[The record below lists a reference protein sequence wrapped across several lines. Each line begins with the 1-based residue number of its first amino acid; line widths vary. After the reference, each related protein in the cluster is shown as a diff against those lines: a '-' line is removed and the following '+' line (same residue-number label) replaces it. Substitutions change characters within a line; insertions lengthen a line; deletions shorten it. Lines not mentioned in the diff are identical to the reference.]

1 MHKVDGFRPAFITFA
16 PMKNKIHIVGLR
28 YYSWCGHMD
37 ELFAPDAPAHDRWI
51 GQKLYLQRDLHCV
64 EDEHAVMAWTVTDP
78 VGHVAKVDL
87 PLIAGVLEEGG
98 RELVVATIVGL
109 DAVRRALVVEPVD
122 ELPEVPCPVHEP
134 EPWTWNGPVMRLP
147 MMWSQSDHLGRML
160 NLMARG
166 ELPYDGEV
174 VSRYMRSTVTDLS
187 GDAYR
192 NRKQLAQALLDSRE
206 PLLAEAGHTLLAV
219 MDHMGGKEQMADWY
233 NHVINVLF
241 STKEVQDMAMRHV
254 EVDVQQVIAA
264 LHSFP
269 LEIGREWLAGNID
282 LFARRLYYAQMP
294 RTDILKLFS
303 LIVLYDRACRRV
315 QPAPVQPAVGVNLG
329 GGCQLSVSTLENH
342 GTMMNIEQARILPKH

>member
-1 MHKVDGFRPAFITFA
+1 
-16 PMKNKIHIVGLR
+16 MKNKIHIVGLR

-51 GQKLYLQRDLHCV
+51 GQKLFLQRDHHFV
-64 EDEHAVMAWTVTDP
+64 EDPHAVMAWSMTDP

-98 RELVVATIVGL
+98 CDLVVATIVGL
-109 DAVRRALVVEPVD
+109 DAMRRALVVEPVD
-122 ELPEVPCPVHEP
+122 ELPVVPCPVHEP
-134 EPWTWNGPVMRLP
+134 VPWTWDGPVMPLP
-147 MMWSQSDHLGRML
+147 MMWAEADHLGRMM
-160 NLMARG
+160 NLMVQG
-166 ELPYDGEV
+166 ELPYDDEV
-174 VSRYMRSTVTDLS
+174 VSRYMQSTVTDLS

-192 NRKQLAQALLDSRE
+192 NRKQLSQALLQSRE
-206 PLLAEAGHTLLAV
+206 PLLVEAGHALLAV

-241 STKEVQDMAMRHV
+241 NSKEVQDMAMRYV

-264 LHSFP
+264 LRSFP
-269 LEIGREWLAGNID
+269 FEIGCEWLAGNTD
-282 LFARRLYYAQMP
+282 LFARRLYYAQIP

-315 QPAPVQPAVGVNLG
+315 QPAPVQPAVGLNLG

-342 GTMMNIEQARILPKH
+342 GTVMNIEQARILPKP

>member
-1 MHKVDGFRPAFITFA
+1 
-16 PMKNKIHIVGLR
+16 
-28 YYSWCGHMD
+28 MD
-37 ELFAPDAPAHDRWI
+37 ELFASDAPAHDRWI
-51 GQKLYLQRDLHCV
+51 GQKLFLQRDLHCV

-174 VSRYMRSTVTDLS
+174 VSRYMQSTVTDLS

-241 STKEVQDMAMRHV
+241 NSKEVQDMAMRYV

-264 LHSFP
+264 LRSFP
-269 LEIGREWLAGNID
+269 FEIGCEWLAGNTD
-282 LFARRLYYAQMP
+282 LFARRLYYAQIP

-315 QPAPVQPAVGVNLG
+315 QPAPVQPAIGLNLG
-329 GGCQLSVSTLENH
+329 GGCQLNVQTLENR
-342 GTMMNIEQARILPKH
+342 GTLTNIEQARILPKH

>member
-1 MHKVDGFRPAFITFA
+1 
-16 PMKNKIHIVGLR
+16 
-28 YYSWCGHMD
+28 MD
-37 ELFAPDAPAHDRWI
+37 ELFAPDAPANDKWK
-51 GQKLYLQRDLHCV
+51 GQKLFLQRDHHFV
-64 EDEHAVMAWTVTDP
+64 EDPHAVMAWSKTAP

-109 DAVRRALVVEPVD
+109 DTVRRALVVEPVD
-122 ELPEVPCPVHEP
+122 ELPVVPCPVHEP
-134 EPWTWNGPVMRLP
+134 VPWTWDGPVMPLP
-147 MMWSQSDHLGRML
+147 MMWAESDHLNRMMG
-160 NLMARG
+160 LMVQG
-166 ELPYDGEV
+166 DLPYDDEV
-174 VSRYMRSTVTDLS
+174 VHRYMQSTVNDLS
-187 GDAYR
+187 GDAYS
-192 NRKQLAQALLDSRE
+192 NRKQLSQALLQSRE
-206 PLLAEAGHTLLAV
+206 PRLAEAGHELLAV

-241 STKEVQDMAMRHV
+241 NSKEVQDMAMRYV

-315 QPAPVQPAVGVNLG
+315 QPVSVQPAVGLNLG

-342 GTMMNIEQARILPKH
+342 GTVMNIEQARILPQH